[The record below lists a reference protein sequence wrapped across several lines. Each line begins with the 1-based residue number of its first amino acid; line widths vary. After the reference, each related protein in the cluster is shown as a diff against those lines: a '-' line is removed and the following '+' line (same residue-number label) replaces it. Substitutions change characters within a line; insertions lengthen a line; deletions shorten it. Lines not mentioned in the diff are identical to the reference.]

1 MIDFYKNTIYR
12 ADLAQT
18 IDQTIGFSSLRNK
31 SVLITGATGLIG
43 SFLADTLM
51 YANETLDAHIHV
63 YAVGRNMQRL
73 LNRFSS
79 FKDTTWFHPIEQ
91 DVNEPLAFDFKV
103 DYVIH
108 AASNAYPAA
117 FETNPVE
124 TILSNISGTRRLL
137 EYAHTIRAT
146 CFLFIS
152 SGEVYGENQ
161 EDALSEDFSGYVNP
175 MSVRSCYPTAK
186 RTAENLCV
194 AYTHQYGLHT
204 VVARLC
210 HTYGPNVTSFDNR
223 ASVQFINQAL
233 KGENI
238 VLKSRGTQRRS
249 YCYVADSAA
258 GILSILLKGEKARAY
273 NVANPSSIVTVA
285 GLAEEI
291 ARQAHVKVVYQNL
304 EKKDFET
311 LITHAVLDAQKLE
324 SLGWSGRYCLPE
336 GIEHTLKI
344 LKEKKKR
351 EF

>member
-1 MIDFYKNTIYR
+1 MIDFHNNTIYR

-18 IDQTIGFSSLRNK
+18 IAQTVDFSSLRNK
-31 SVLITGATGLIG
+31 SILITGATGLIG
-43 SFLADTLM
+43 SFLTDTLM

-63 YAVGRNMQRL
+63 YAIGRNMQRL
-73 LNRFSS
+73 LNRFPS
-79 FKDTTWFHPIEQ
+79 FKDNTWFHPIEQ
-91 DVNEPLAFDFKV
+91 DVNKPLAFNFKA

-117 FETNPVE
+117 FEIDPVG
-124 TILSNISGTRRLL
+124 TIQSNILGTYQLL
-137 EYAHTIRAT
+137 EYANAIRAT
-146 CFLFIS
+146 SFLFVS

-161 EDALSEDFSGYVNP
+161 EDVLTEDFSGYVNP

-186 RTAENLCV
+186 RAAENLCV
-194 AYTHQYGLHT
+194 AYAHQYKLHA

-210 HTYGPNVTSFDNR
+210 HTYGPNVTSSDNR

-249 YCYVADSAA
+249 YCYIADSAA
-258 GILSILLKGEKARAY
+258 GILSILLKGEKAKAY
-273 NVANPSSIVTVA
+273 NVANPLSIITVA

-291 ARQAHVKVVYQNL
+291 ARQAHVRVIYQIT

-311 LITHAVLDAQKLE
+311 PITHAVLDTQKLE
-324 SLGWSGRYCLPE
+324 RLGWSGKYYLSE

-344 LKEKKKR
+344 LKEHEKR
-351 EF
+351 